1 VPLIRAAVT
10 SLWALGALLAACGD
24 APPATPLLSASSST
38 LILDEPAARLWLTSP
53 DDDAVVAHDLISLDE
68 VARYAVPGAP
78 EQLARAGDLLVVT
91 RAQSS
96 SVALVALSDGAVIDV
111 PTPCGGTAGVVVA
124 EGLAYVSCPSD
135 ARVLV
140 IGLSERAVTQALA
153 VPGAPTGLAISGD
166 GLAVAQARR
175 GEVLVVSRAGLAAA
189 GPIVALEAVRL
200 DSAAYHAAQGI
211 AASQLAAVAS
221 AGAGFAAVYQQV
233 DHDSDRTRPAEQG
246 GYGAVIDARP
256 RIAPRVV
263 ADGCASAYARFDGSA
278 RVASGPSALAYAPA
292 SGTLWIAH
300 LSTDNVVVLDCPA
313 VAEGPTAPR
322 ASTMGDAS
330 EARVRAVFAAGRG
343 PRGLA
348 VGADGRTAWVD
359 LGFAHAVAR
368 VGLDEAGGAA
378 TARRRMVGPTHLSP
392 RAEAG
397 RALFF
402 DATNTH
408 LTPSGVVTCG
418 TCHPGGGD
426 DGLSWF
432 LHTRRVPRKLRR
444 TPPAWSAKAT
454 LAPYHWDGELAD
466 ASDPVARAAIVGA
479 DGGRRRW
486 WWTPAAIAA
495 IPWTRCR
502 SAAAAADP
510 RGGAVGARP
519 AAPCS
524 SREAVGVRDV
534 SPGAARSPTVSRHDV
549 VPLGERSGRGRRAE
563 PRSTR
568 PSLSRRARAA
578 AVPGHDGRAEDAR
591 ASVRD
596 DPRTEATAP
605 RPHVRA
611 LATPSVDA
619 AASTTWSPCDRDP
632 DRGSPLAH
640 GLAA

>member
-1 VPLIRAAVT
+1 MPLIRAAVT
-10 SLWALGALLAACGD
+10 PLWALGALLAACGD

-78 EQLARAGDLLVVT
+78 EQLARAGDVLVVT

-378 TARRRMVGPTHLSP
+378 TVRRRMVGPTHLSP

-454 LAPYHWDGELAD
+454 LAPYHWDGEFAD
-466 ASDPVARAAIVGA
+466 ASTLARAAIVELMEGDA
-479 DGGRRRW
+479 LVVEL
-486 WWTPAAIAA
+486 AAIAA
-495 IPWTRCR
+495 YMDEVRPPPPRPLE
-502 SAAAAADP
+502 AARRQAG
-510 RGGAVGARP
+510 RAVFE
-519 AAPCS
+519 
-524 SREAVGVRDV
+524 REAVGCATCH
-534 SPGAARSPTVSRHDV
+534 PA
-549 VPLGERSGRGRRAE
+549 PLYADGRRHAVLSASADADGVLAE
-563 PRSTR
+563 VDTPTLRGV
-568 PSLSRRARAA
+568 RAR
-578 AVPGHDGRAEDAR
+578 PPFGHDGRA
-591 ASVRD
+591 ASLAELLTTHNGGD
-596 DPRTEATAP
+596 THGRTS
-605 RPHVRA
+605 A
-611 LATPSVDA
+611 L
-619 AASTTWSPCDRDP
+619 SPAELELLLDYLE
-632 DRGSPLAH
+632 SL
-640 GLAA
+640 